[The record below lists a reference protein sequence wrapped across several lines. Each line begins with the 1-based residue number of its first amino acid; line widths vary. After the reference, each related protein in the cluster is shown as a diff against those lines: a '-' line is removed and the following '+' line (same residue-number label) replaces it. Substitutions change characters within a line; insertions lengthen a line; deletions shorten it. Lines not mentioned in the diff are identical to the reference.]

1 MGRLRAL
8 SLFDAAFIA
17 AESRETPLHV
27 GSLLLF
33 RPSPGSGADLLAE
46 LYRRCV
52 EGREF
57 RAPFDHKL
65 VYPLSRL
72 GLPHWDR
79 DPDFDIEYHIRRSAL
94 PSPGRYRE
102 LFVLTSRLHG
112 ALLDR
117 SRPLWEFHLVEGLQ
131 SGQFAVYAKLH
142 HAQIDGMAGMRLL
155 KSWLT
160 EDPEE
165 RDTPHFW
172 SADGRGWKRPKPPV
186 SPAGLDVGA
195 AVELVRSR
203 AALLPNVSRALR
215 QALGSYRRPV
225 EGRMALPFE
234 APRSVFNTRVTA
246 ARRFVAQSYALERVT
261 RVRRAFEATVNDV
274 VLAMCATALRRYLDE
289 LGGGVPARPLTAMA
303 PVSVRPRDSDD
314 FGNAA
319 SAVLV
324 NLATH
329 LPDPVAR
336 LRAIQASIRD
346 GRSLLSELS
355 FDEVLVYTAIMSTP
369 VLGPSAFGLGDIV
382 PPTNIV
388 VSNVPGPPNPLYWSG
403 ARLEGM
409 YPVSAIFHGMAVN
422 ITVTSYA
429 GSLDF
434 GIVACRHSVQRVQRL
449 IDFLED
455 GLAELEEAAGVRDA
469 SASMRSS

>member
-1 MGRLRAL
+1 MRAL

-33 RPSPGSGADLLAE
+33 RPPPGSGPEQLAE
-46 LYRRCV
+46 LYRSCV
-52 EGREF
+52 DVKEL

-79 DPDFDIEYHIRRSAL
+79 DPDFDVEYHVRRSAV

-102 LFVLTSRLHG
+102 LFVLAARLHG

-117 SRPLWEFHLVEGLQ
+117 SRPLWELHLIEGLR

-155 KSWLT
+155 RSWLT
-160 EDPEE
+160 EDPGE

-172 SADGRGWKRPKPPV
+172 SVEGRGWKRPKPAAAPV
-186 SPAGLDVGA
+186 GFDLAS
-195 AVELVRSR
+195 AVEQARAR
-203 AALLPNVSRALR
+203 AALLPNVTRAVR
-215 QALGSYRRPV
+215 QALGSYSRPA

-246 ARRFVAQSYALERVT
+246 ARRFVAQSYSLERVN
-261 RVRRAFEATVNDV
+261 RVKRAFDATVNDV
-274 VLAMCATALRRYLDE
+274 VLAMCASALRRYLDE

-303 PVSVRPRDSDD
+303 PVSIRPRDSDD

-336 LRAIQASIRD
+336 LRAIQSSIRD
-346 GRSLLSELS
+346 GRALLSELS
-355 FDEVLVYTAIMSTP
+355 FDEVVVYTAIMSTP
-369 VLGPSAFGLGDIV
+369 VLGPSAFGLGGVV

-403 ARLEGM
+403 ARLDGM
-409 YPVSAIFHGMAVN
+409 YPVSAVFHGMAVN

-455 GLAELEEAAGVRDA
+455 GLAELEEAAGVSCPEVA
-469 SASMRSS
+469 QQA